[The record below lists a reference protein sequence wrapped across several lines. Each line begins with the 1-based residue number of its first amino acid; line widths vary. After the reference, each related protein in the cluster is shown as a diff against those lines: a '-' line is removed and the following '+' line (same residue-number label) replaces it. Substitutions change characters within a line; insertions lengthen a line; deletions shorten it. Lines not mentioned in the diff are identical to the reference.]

1 MPKRSCP
8 ALVEEVVPARVPLGV
23 LHRVLQRLLRE
34 RVSTRDLA
42 TILESLADVAESTRD
57 PEVLTEHVRRALGK
71 TIAEQYTD
79 ATGTIR
85 GLTVGPRREAAL
97 MSFFTPRAGKLP
109 LTVPGTE
116 QLTAMLRDL
125 DRLVRR
131 HAHEGLPLPV
141 ISPPSLRVGLR
152 RLIEP
157 VFPNV
162 PVLSLGELP
171 PSVNVQSVAT
181 WELNHDA

>member
-1 MPKRSCP
+1 
-8 ALVEEVVPARVPLGV
+8 
-23 LHRVLQRLLRE
+23 
-34 RVSTRDLA
+34 
-42 TILESLADVAESTRD
+42 
-57 PEVLTEHVRRALGK
+57 
-71 TIAEQYTD
+71 
-79 ATGTIR
+79 
-85 GLTVGPRREAAL
+85 

-109 LTVPGTE
+109 ITVPGTE

-131 HAHEGLPLPV
+131 HANEGMPLPV

-162 PVLSLGELP
+162 PVLSLCELP
-171 PSVNVQSVAT
+171 PSVIVQSVAT